1 MKVLMLNGSPRA
13 KGNTAL
19 ALAEMEK
26 IFHAEGIET
35 ELIQV
40 GQRDIR
46 GCIACGRCKETG
58 RCVFDDVVNELAPKL
73 QACDGLVV
81 GSPVYYAAANAT
93 LVALLSRLF
102 YSTPFDKTMKVGAA
116 EVAARRGGFIMSS
129 PGEHPLMGVVLEGE
143 VEMISEDSFG
153 KKSLLSVLP
162 VGSIFGESYTC
173 IKAKNRTIAYQ
184 ARTASRV
191 LLLDY
196 GRILH
201 ACKLV
206 CRFHHRMIENMVE
219 LIAEKNVA
227 LVEKLEVTSRTTIRE
242 KLLTYLARQ
251 AEAAGSRTFTVP
263 MSRTALAE
271 YLCADRSAMTRE
283 LAHMKAEGLIDYD
296 KRQFTLYS

>member
-1 MKVLMLNGSPRA
+1 
-13 KGNTAL
+13 
-19 ALAEMEK
+19 
-26 IFHAEGIET
+26 
-35 ELIQV
+35 
-40 GQRDIR
+40 
-46 GCIACGRCKETG
+46 
-58 RCVFDDVVNELAPKL
+58 
-73 QACDGLVV
+73 
-81 GSPVYYAAANAT
+81 
-93 LVALLSRLF
+93 
-102 YSTPFDKTMKVGAA
+102 
-116 EVAARRGGFIMSS
+116 
-129 PGEHPLMGVVLEGE
+129 
-143 VEMISEDSFG
+143 MISEDSFG

-251 AEAAGSRTFTVP
+251 AGRPPAAGPSP
-263 MSRTALAE
+263 SP
-271 YLCADRSAMTRE
+271 
-283 LAHMKAEGLIDYD
+283 
-296 KRQFTLYS
+296 